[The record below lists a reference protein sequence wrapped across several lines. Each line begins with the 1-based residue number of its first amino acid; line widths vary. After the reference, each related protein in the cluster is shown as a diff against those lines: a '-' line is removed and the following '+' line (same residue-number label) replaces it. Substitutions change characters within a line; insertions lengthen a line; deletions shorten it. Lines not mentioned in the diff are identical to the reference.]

1 MKFLDN
7 LIRKYANTAG
17 MAVSAGVKQDIKAGF
32 AEALPTIIGLG
43 TIIVGIIACDGK
55 AGTKAATKSAIRTV
69 TVITNN
75 YFLDAAMKEDVIS
88 KIMK

>member
-1 MKFLDN
+1 MKFIDN
-7 LIRKYANTAG
+7 MIHKYANTAG
-17 MAVSAGVKQDIKAGF
+17 KAVSAGVKQDIKAGF

-43 TIIVGIIACDGK
+43 TIVIGILACNGK
-55 AGTKAATKSAIRTV
+55 VGTKTASKSALRTV

-88 KIMK
+88 KMIK

>member
-17 MAVSAGVKQDIKAGF
+17 KAVSAGVKQDIKAGF
-32 AEALPTIIGLG
+32 AEALPTIIG
-43 TIIVGIIACDGK
+43 TIIVGIVACNGK
-55 AGTKAATKSAIRTV
+55 FGTKTASKSAIRTV

-88 KIMK
+88 KMMK

>member
-7 LIRKYANTAG
+7 LVRKYANTAG
-17 MAVSAGVKQDIKAGF
+17 KAVSAGVKQDIKAGF

-43 TIIVGIIACDGK
+43 TIVVGILACNGK
-55 AGTKAATKSAIRTV
+55 AGTKTASKSALRTV

-88 KIMK
+88 KIIK

>member
-7 LIRKYANTAG
+7 LVRKYANTAG
-17 MAVSAGVKQDIKAGF
+17 KAVSAGVKQDIKAGF

-43 TIIVGIIACDGK
+43 TIVVGILACNGK
-55 AGTKAATKSAIRTV
+55 VGTKTASKSALRTV

-75 YFLDAAMKEDVIS
+75 YFLDTAMKEDVIA
-88 KIMK
+88 KMIK

>member
-17 MAVSAGVKQDIKAGF
+17 KAVSAGVKQDIKAGF
-32 AEALPTIIGLG
+32 AEALPTII
-43 TIIVGIIACDGK
+43 VGIIACNGK
-55 AGTKAATKSAIRTV
+55 VGTKTASKSAIRTV

-88 KIMK
+88 KMMK